1 MSSSYIYRSLFAF
14 IGLIAHVVS
23 RPLRFLAGVAITC
36 VQIVASTAAWTWRQL
51 VRFSLSV
58 YRMIGH
64 LKPIYR
70 ESYDTHGMNFVARC

>member
-14 IGLIAHVVS
+14 LGLIAHVVS

-36 VQIVASTAAWTWRQL
+36 VQFVASPAAWMWRQL
-51 VRFSLSV
+51 VRFSLSA

>member
-14 IGLIAHVVS
+14 IGLIAHCVS
-23 RPLRFLAGVAITC
+23 RPLRFLAEIAITF
-36 VQIVASTAAWTWRQL
+36 VHFVASPAAWMWRQL
-51 VRFSLSV
+51 VRFSLSA
-58 YRMIGH
+58 YRLIGI